1 MPYRHYH
8 DGSFHTHRQRR
19 KGGGHYNAVRRQQ
32 RPWRIGTTMV
42 VIGAVVAAAV
52 MLGLRYDAAPDG
64 TAAIVPMRYTTSEPR
79 PTAPTR
85 PQSVAQTFTAE
96 VRSTA
101 QAYVTITS
109 LNAEAR
115 VAELEQHVH
124 RLINQQ
130 RTSNGS
136 PALEWDDR
144 LAAVARAHSHDMDE
158 RGFFDHRTPEGLD
171 PTDRLNR
178 AGHRCRKGYRYGI
191 AENIAVETNLR
202 NVRVTADNAV
212 QAWMRSPGHRKNILS
227 REYDTTGVGAAYGN
241 WRSGRGV
248 YLTQVFC

>member
-19 KGGGHYNAVRRQQ
+19 KGGGHYNTIRRRQ

-42 VIGAVVAAAV
+42 VIGAVVATAV
-52 MLGLRYDAAPDG
+52 MLGLRYDASPDG

-158 RGFFDHRTPEGLD
+158 RGVFDHRTPEGLD
-171 PTDRLNR
+171 PTDRLHR
-178 AGHRCRKGYRYGI
+178 AGQ
-191 AENIAVETNLR
+191 AVAR
-202 NVRVTADNAV
+202 DTATGS
-212 QAWMRSPGHRKNILS
+212 RRTSPS
-227 REYDTTGVGAAYGN
+227 RPICATCGSQPMTRFRLGCAAPATARTY
-241 WRSGRGV
+241 
-248 YLTQVFC
+248 